1 MTLDKAQVG
10 YSYILE
16 KIDLKIEIKRHL
28 EAMGMITNTKIE
40 ILNRKKNGSL
50 IFKVR
55 GTRLAIG
62 KNISKNIYLKETTT
76 NE

>member
-10 YSYILE
+10 YSYTLDKME
-16 KIDLKIEIKRHL
+16 LKLEIKRHL

>member
-1 MTLDKAQVG
+1 MTLDKAQIG
-10 YSYILE
+10 SSYILD

-28 EAMGMITNTKIE
+28 EAMGMIADTKIE
-40 ILNRKKNGSL
+40 ILKKKKNGSL

-62 KNISKNIYLKETTT
+62 KNISKNIYLKE
-76 NE
+76 NISHE

>member
-10 YSYILE
+10 SSYILD
-16 KIDLKIEIKRHL
+16 KIDVKIEIKRHL
-28 EAMGMITNTKIE
+28 EAMGMITDTNIE
-40 ILNRKKNGSL
+40 ILNKKKNGSL

-62 KNISKNIYLKETTT
+62 KNISKNIYLKETTSH
-76 NE
+76 E

>member
-1 MTLDKAQVG
+1 MKLDKAQVG
-10 YSYILE
+10 YTYILE

-28 EAMGMITNTKIE
+28 EAMGMITDTNIE
-40 ILNRKKNGSL
+40 ILNKKKNGSL

-62 KNISKNIYLKETTT
+62 KNISKKIYIKETTSH
-76 NE
+76 E

>member
-16 KIDLKIEIKRHL
+16 KIDL
-28 EAMGMITNTKIE
+28 KIE

-62 KNISKNIYLKETTT
+62 KNISKNIYLKE
-76 NE
+76 NISHE